1 MSVQSCDVKLST
13 HFSVNL
19 ANDPTQ
25 LRKLKQILI
34 FMLIQMLLND
44 LDVSVSCH

>member
-1 MSVQSCDVKLST
+1 MLVSEISVEKFVSVQSCDVKLST

-34 FMLIQMLLND
+34 FMLIHM
-44 LDVSVSCH
+44 